1 MKLTI
6 KIISPDC
13 FQILEQFTGQSGWV
27 DESIY
32 EDDEFAVFQRR
43 YPDYEKNSVDAAS
56 NMNDLK
62 NILYIRGMQRDDD
75 LRQVICGNDLLFII
89 NKLKKAFSDFKV
101 VGVDKFI
108 LKGD

>member
-1 MKLTI
+1 MRLTI

-13 FQILEQFTGQSGWV
+13 FQILEQFTGRSGWV
-27 DESIY
+27 EKSIY

-43 YPDYEKNSVDAAS
+43 YPDYEKNGFDSAS
-56 NMNDLK
+56 NMNDRK

-75 LRQVICGNDLLFII
+75 LKHVICGNDLLFII
-89 NKLKKAFSDFKV
+89 SKLKKAFSDFKV
-101 VGVDKFI
+101 IGVDKFI